1 MPDAR
6 GAQTACQIACA
17 HRQRP
22 KRRWGGCAV
31 SGILF
36 WGLLVQGGLACISDH
51 VHTVPANAIRLGTV
65 LPFSGDR
72 AASGVPLERALRL
85 AVDVVNSANA
95 LGGRPLYLDVRDSH
109 SDDVRGTVSALD
121 LINNNK
127 IPFFIGPEEPKIT
140 YQITTAIK
148 SNHMVNLLPGL
159 TSPMFHDPST
169 EAGWFRL
176 APSPNYLACALAKRM
191 LKDGITKANTVSD
204 PDDYSGTFATM
215 FGRVFTFMGGT
226 LLPGL
231 QLSLQSASFE
241 SVFATIERFAPDATL
256 LITSPSVASPFL
268 QEWAVRGKI
277 GKWYLGPTLKN
288 PELVRNVP
296 MGVLEG
302 FSGIS
307 PDLGPNADAFATYF
321 QAKTAVPPL
330 DASNYYYDAVALLAL
345 AIAEGI
351 AQEGVVPTPATLKVH
366 LQNVTSASGQVVSF
380 NELESGLALVAAGR
394 KIQYSG
400 AAGSY
405 VLNTLGDA
413 IGNTAAVWQI
423 KADVFQTIGFEQCS
437 DAEVYSTY

>member
-1 MPDAR
+1 M
-6 GAQTACQIACA
+6 
-17 HRQRP
+17 
-22 KRRWGGCAV
+22 
-31 SGILF
+31 
-36 WGLLVQGGLACISDH
+36 
-51 VHTVPANAIRLGTV
+51 
-65 LPFSGDR
+65 
-72 AASGVPLERALRL
+72 
-85 AVDVVNSANA
+85 
-95 LGGRPLYLDVRDSH
+95 
-109 SDDVRGTVSALD
+109 
-121 LINNNK
+121 
-127 IPFFIGPEEPKIT
+127 
-140 YQITTAIK
+140 
-148 SNHMVNLLPGL
+148 
-159 TSPMFHDPST
+159 
-169 EAGWFRL
+169 
-176 APSPNYLACALAKRM
+176 AKRM

-231 QLSLQSASFE
+231 QLSLQSSSFE
-241 SVFATIERFAPDATL
+241 GIFANIERFAPDATL

-307 PDLGPNADAFATYF
+307 PDLGANADDFAAYF
-321 QAKTAVPPL
+321 QERTTVPPL

-351 AQEGVVPTPATLKVH
+351 AQEGVVPTAATLQVH

-380 NELESGLALVAAGR
+380 KELERGLALIATGQ

-405 VLNTLGDA
+405 VLNTLGDS
-413 IGNTAAVWQI
+413 IGNSAAVWQI
-423 KADVFQTIGFEQCS
+423 KADVFQTVGFEQCS

>member
-1 MPDAR
+1 MLFI
-6 GAQTACQIACA
+6 GVLAQ
-17 HRQRP
+17 
-22 KRRWGGCAV
+22 GGM
-31 SGILF
+31 
-36 WGLLVQGGLACISDH
+36 GGLACISDH
-51 VHTVPANAIRLGTV
+51 DQTVPANAIRLGTV
-65 LPFSGDR
+65 LPFSGER

-85 AVDVVNSANA
+85 AVEVVNAANA
-95 LGGRPLYLDVRDSH
+95 LGRPLYLDVRDSH
-109 SDDVRGTVSALD
+109 SDDVRGTASALD
-121 LINNNK
+121 LINNNP
-127 IPFFIGPEEPKIT
+127 IPFFVGPEEPKIT
-140 YQITTAIK
+140 YQLTNAIK
-148 SNHMVNLLPGL
+148 LNRMVNLLPGL
-159 TSPMFHDPST
+159 TSPTYHDPST

-191 LKDGITKANTVSD
+191 LKDGIRTANTVSD

-231 QLSLQSASFE
+231 QLSLQSSSFE
-241 SVFATIERFAPDATL
+241 SVFATNERFSPDATL

-296 MGVLEG
+296 RGVLEG

-307 PDLGPNADAFATYF
+307 PDLGPNADNFATYF
-321 QAKTAVPPL
+321 EAKTAVPPL

-345 AIAEGI
+345 AIAEGL
-351 AQEGVVPTPATLKVH
+351 AQEGSVPTPATLKVH
-366 LQNVTSASGQVVSF
+366 LQNVTSASGQEVYF
-380 NELESGLALVAAGR
+380 DQLEIGLALIAAKQ
-394 KIQYSG
+394 KIHYSG

-405 VLNTLGDA
+405 VLSTQGDS
-413 IGNTAAVWQI
+413 IGNSAAVWQI
-423 KADVFQTIGFEQCS
+423 KADVFQTVGFEQCS